1 MSIEG
6 GIFIC
11 YQHEFET
18 GSVKKWDK
26 HMSEQYHELTINQQ
40 CKNCGKWNQ
49 STMAHPPKFVERMH
63 SNHPDDKDFIL
74 LKCSNCKN

>member
-11 YQHEFET
+11 YQHEYET

-26 HMSEQYHELTINQQ
+26 HLTEKYHELVVNQQ
-40 CKNCGKWNQ
+40 CKNCGEWNQ
-49 STMAHPPKFVERMH
+49 ATMPHPERFVERMH
-63 SNHPDDKDFIL
+63 SNRPEDKDFIV
-74 LKCSNCKN
+74 LKCEKCKS